1 VKIATPLFLQNDK
14 GHIMWNKK
22 IILISLC
29 IFILSPLFAAQQ
41 KSLTIPYETMSGI
54 NNVGDTAT
62 NFTLFDIYENEYTL
76 YDFKGNIILLHVG
89 STG

>member
-1 VKIATPLFLQNDK
+1 M
-14 GHIMWNKK
+14 GNKK

-29 IFILSPLFAAQQ
+29 IFFLSPLFAAQQ
-41 KSLTIPYETMSGI
+41 KDLTIPYKTMSGI

-62 NFTLFDIYENEYTL
+62 NFTLADIYGNEHTL
-76 YDFKGNIILLHVG
+76 YDFKGKIILLHVG

>member
-1 VKIATPLFLQNDK
+1 
-14 GHIMWNKK
+14 MWNKK

-29 IFILSPLFAAQQ
+29 IFILSLLFAAQQ
-41 KSLTIPYETMSGI
+41 KDLTIPYKTMNGT
-54 NNVGDTAT
+54 NNVGDTAM
-62 NFTLFDIYENEYTL
+62 NFTLSDIYGNKYTL